1 MSGEFTTGPAAGS
14 LTREALRRLPSRPL
28 HTGRNVSKA
37 LVSVFEIDGARV
49 VVKDFAPRP
58 WPVRL
63 LLGPWQLR
71 REARAYARLRG
82 LAGIPRLLGVL
93 DAQALAL
100 EFVDARPLRGMRRG
114 AIDAS
119 FFERL
124 EALVRAV
131 HQHGVAHGDLHHGD
145 VLAGAQGQPYV
156 VDFATSIVVEPGTRG
171 LRRSLFEQ
179 MRDADLRAVAKLRRR
194 LLGGEGGPEP
204 PPRRGLYR
212 MGAALRGLFRPGAR

>member
-28 HTGRNVSKA
+28 HSGRNVSKA
-37 LVSVFEIDGARV
+37 QVSVYEIDGERV

-71 REARAYARLRG
+71 REARAYARLEG
-82 LAGIPRLLGVL
+82 LLGVPRLLGVI

-100 EFVDARPLRGMRRG
+100 EFVDARPLRGLRRG
-114 AIDAS
+114 ALEAP
-119 FFERL
+119 FFDRL
-124 EALVRAV
+124 ETLIRAV
-131 HQHGVAHGDLHHGD
+131 HERGVAHGDLHHGD
-145 VLAGAQGQPYV
+145 VLVGPLGQPYV
-156 VDFATSIVVEPGTRG
+156 IDLATSVVVEPEAGG
-171 LRRSLFEQ
+171 LRRSLFDQ

-194 LLGGEGGPEP
+194 ILGPGGPEP

-212 MGAALRGLFRPGAR
+212 LGASLRALFRPGGR